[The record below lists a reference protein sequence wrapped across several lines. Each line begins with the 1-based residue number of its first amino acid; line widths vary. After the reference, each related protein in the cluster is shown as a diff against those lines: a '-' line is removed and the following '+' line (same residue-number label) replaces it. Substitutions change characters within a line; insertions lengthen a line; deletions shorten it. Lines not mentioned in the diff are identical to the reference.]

1 MSDRDGIPIEFDAE
15 PHGSPS
21 SEPGKEKAR
30 GPWLKIEEAIAAVAM
45 GLICLISLANVVVRY
60 LTDVSFAFTEEFSV
74 FLLVVMTLVGA
85 SIAFARNEHI
95 RITFFLERFPR
106 PLRIVVEL
114 LILAIT
120 TMLFAMIMY
129 YGATFTFDEY
139 QYGEISAGLGYP
151 SWIYSIWLPLLSL
164 VILFRVIE
172 HAWRL
177 ARARRAAD
185 AETASDHGNNSQDG
199 GAK

>member
-1 MSDRDGIPIEFDAE
+1 MSDRDGIPIEFDGE
-15 PHGSPS
+15 PHGSQVR
-21 SEPGKEKAR
+21 EPDAQKPKA
-30 GPWLKIEEAIAAVAM
+30 PWLKIEEAIAALAM

-120 TMLFAMIMY
+120 TLLFAMIMY

-177 ARARRAAD
+177 ARSRRA
-185 AETASDHGNNSQDG
+185 GNAGSHPQDG

>member
-15 PHGSPS
+15 PHGNASP
-21 SEPGKEKAR
+21 ETNGGDAG
-30 GPWLKIEEAIAAVAM
+30 GPWLKIEEALAALAM

-60 LTDVSFAFTEEFSV
+60 LTDISFAFTEEFSV

-95 RITFFLERFPR
+95 RITFFLERFSR
-106 PLRIVVEL
+106 PVRLVVEL

-120 TMLFAMIMY
+120 TLLFAMIMY
-129 YGATFTFDEY
+129 YGATFTLDEY
-139 QYGEISAGLGYP
+139 NYGEVSAGLGYP

-164 VILFRVIE
+164 VILFRVVE

-177 ARARRAAD
+177 TRARRKDD
-185 AETASDHGNNSQDG
+185 AQNRDG

>member
-1 MSDRDGIPIEFDAE
+1 MEFDAE

-21 SEPGKEKAR
+21 SEPGTQKPKA
-30 GPWLKIEEAIAAVAM
+30 PWLRIEEAIAALAM

-177 ARARRAAD
+177 ARSRRA
-185 AETASDHGNNSQDG
+185 GNAGTPPQDG

>member
-15 PHGSPS
+15 PHGTAPS
-21 SEPGKEKAR
+21 KTEGSDAG
-30 GPWLKIEEAIAAVAM
+30 GPWLKIEEAIAALAM

-60 LTDVSFAFTEEFSV
+60 LTDISFAFTEEFSV

-106 PLRIVVEL
+106 PVRLIVEL

-129 YGATFTFDEY
+129 YGATFALDQYE
-139 QYGEISAGLGYP
+139 YGEVSAGLGYP
-151 SWIYSIWLPLLSL
+151 SWIYSVWLPLLSL
-164 VILFRVIE
+164 VILFRVVE

-177 ARARRAAD
+177 ARARRNA
-185 AETASDHGNNSQDG
+185 GNGRDG
-199 GAK
+199 GVK